1 MSLGQL
7 HYTSAPPGPDGSGF
21 RFTALTPGLPQ
32 SVLREA
38 EQLIGY
44 EPPRNAP
51 ARPSAAELDSFPRAF
66 SYSELSDGSRLLA
79 RTVYTGADYSGRWG
93 NFHAH
98 AVHLAPGQ
106 ILPDGAL
113 PVSAWES
120 PGWATATPEGGAP
133 PPLSALPPS
142 SGLDRDGLIAFAA
155 SRAPWLAAVFTDLQ
169 RQAEDETAPQ
179 IVLVERDSADVARWV
194 VLASTVLPRTA
205 VHRLTFTTYTRRPH
219 LAGQRIIGVLPD
231 DAHGL
236 AGSGRRHRVHD
247 CAVPP
252 APDGPEP
259 TPWAVAAARIWSAG
273 AIELFQYADRL
284 PGEPFT
290 PGPLSALAL
299 CAGIGLPSPHRTAAA
314 RWACEHPSELSQEEL
329 EGLVQTLAEPGHTPA
344 ETRHTPVEPWHTPT
358 EPGQTSAGPRRTPT
372 DLPHTPT
379 APQPGE
385 APLPAAETGT
395 GTKTGARTGT
405 TPPAET
411 AALAELFARVGGAL
425 RPEIAAPLAARLFTA
440 AVRSAE
446 PVRPPGRG
454 ALTDE
459 VARRLAAELG
469 PELRAG
475 IADAAAD
482 TGRALQLLRVAGA
495 LGVDCAD
502 LVPSLAHR
510 LASALLAD
518 PSAYGGELHGTLA
531 DRPDLRSALLRELD
545 AAAGAAPASV
555 TVLLE
560 RAPLELESPEALPYL
575 RMCGRIARSPSGGGD
590 RTGTRDRTGELRAVL
605 AAAGVSV
612 VAHPP
617 LLRIAF
623 RLVWGSATPTPE
635 EARYVLAEQGAD
647 LHRTAA
653 TWPFLV
659 TAALNGRPGD
669 PHTDELAHELL
680 TAFPTLL
687 PPRDRA
693 ALLLLEFARDLR
705 AGGAEPGWVDRI
717 LGLRRAAEPVNPPV
731 LEHVFGRLARQLL
744 HDPGPGRELNDLI
757 RGNDADLCA
766 AYEQAAREDS
776 VRDRLRRDPHYLA
789 ARFVDWNAH
798 PQAGGAWGKVRGPLL
813 DGVLRPAV
821 RALGAQELA
830 AVEAALT
837 ERGGRYAEDF
847 RAWNRPGA
855 LSRLGLRFGSRDNRT
870 PGRRRGGDS

>member
-51 ARPSAAELDSFPRAF
+51 ARPSADELDAFPRAF

-106 ILPDGAL
+106 QLPDGAL

-133 PPLSALPPS
+133 PPLSVLPPS

-252 APDGPEP
+252 SPDGPEP

-273 AIELFQYADRL
+273 ALELFQYADRL

-299 CAGIGLPSPHRTAAA
+299 CAGIDLPSPHRTAAA
-314 RWACEHPSELSQEEL
+314 RWACDHPSELSQEEL
-329 EGLVQTLAEPGHTPA
+329 EGLIQTLAEPGHTPA
-344 ETRHTPVEPWHTPT
+344 ETRRTPVEPGRTPADPRHTPT
-358 EPGQTSAGPRRTPT
+358 EPWP
-372 DLPHTPT
+372 TPT
-379 APQPGE
+379 APQPDV
-385 APLPAAETGT
+385 APVPAS
-395 GTKTGARTGT
+395 

-411 AALAELFARVGGAL
+411 AALAELFARVGAGL

-446 PVRPPGRG
+446 PVRPPDRG

-475 IADAAAD
+475 IADAAGG
-482 TGRALQLLRVAGA
+482 TGRPLRLLRMAGS

-518 PSAYGGELHGTLA
+518 PSAYGGELDGTLA

-545 AAAGAAPASV
+545 TAAGAAPASV

-560 RAPLELESPEALPYL
+560 RAPLELESREALPYL
-575 RMCGRIARSPSGGGD
+575 RMCGWIARSPSGGGD
-590 RTGTRDRTGELRAVL
+590 GTGARDRTGELRAVL
-605 AAAGVSV
+605 GAAGVSV

-623 RLVWGSATPTPE
+623 RLVWGAATPTPE

-647 LHRTAA
+647 LHRTAE

-705 AGGAEPGWVDRI
+705 AGGAEPGWVDRV

-744 HDPGPGRELNDLI
+744 HDPGPGRELDDLI

-855 LSRLGLRFGSRDNRT
+855 LSRLGLRFGSRDSRT

>member
-51 ARPSAAELDSFPRAF
+51 ARPSADELDAFPRAF

-106 ILPDGAL
+106 QLPDGAL

-252 APDGPEP
+252 SPDGPEP

-273 AIELFQYADRL
+273 ALELFQYADRL

-299 CAGIGLPSPHRTAAA
+299 CAGIDLPSPHRTAAA

-329 EGLVQTLAEPGHTPA
+329 EGLIQTLAEPGYTPA
-344 ETRHTPVEPWHTPT
+344 ETRHTPAEPGRTPADPRHTPT
-358 EPGQTSAGPRRTPT
+358 EPWP
-372 DLPHTPT
+372 TPT
-379 APQPGE
+379 APQPAV
-385 APLPAAETGT
+385 APVPAS
-395 GTKTGARTGT
+395 

-411 AALAELFARVGGAL
+411 AALAELFARVGSAL

-446 PVRPPGRG
+446 PVRPPDRG

-475 IADAAAD
+475 IVDAAGG
-482 TGRALQLLRVAGA
+482 TGRPLRLLRMAGS

-518 PSAYGGELHGTLA
+518 PSAYGGELDGTLA

-545 AAAGAAPASV
+545 TAAGAAPASV

-560 RAPLELESPEALPYL
+560 RAPLELESREALPYL
-575 RMCGRIARSPSGGGD
+575 RMCGWIARSPSGGGD
-590 RTGTRDRTGELRAVL
+590 GTGARDRTGELRAVL
-605 AAAGVSV
+605 GAAGVSV

-623 RLVWGSATPTPE
+623 RLVWGAATPTPE

-647 LHRTAA
+647 LHRTAE

-731 LEHVFGRLARQLL
+731 LEHVFGRLARQLV
-744 HDPGPGRELNDLI
+744 HDPGPGRELDDLI

-776 VRDRLRRDPHYLA
+776 VRDRLLRDPRFLA

-830 AVEAALT
+830 AVETALT
-837 ERGGRYAEDF
+837 EHGGRYAEDF

-855 LSRLGLRFGSRDNRT
+855 LSRLGLRFGSRDSRT

>member
-51 ARPSAAELDSFPRAF
+51 ARPSADELDAFPRAF

-106 ILPDGAL
+106 QLPDGAL

-133 PPLSALPPS
+133 PPLSVLPPS

-194 VLASTVLPRTA
+194 VLASTVLPRRA

-236 AGSGRRHRVHD
+236 AGSGRRQRVHD

-273 AIELFQYADRL
+273 ALELFQYADRL

-290 PGPLSALAL
+290 AGPLSALAL
-299 CAGIGLPSPHRTAAA
+299 CAGIDLPSPHRTAAA

-329 EGLVQTLAEPGHTPA
+329 EGLIQTLAEPGHTPA
-344 ETRHTPVEPWHTPT
+344 ETRRTPAEPGRTPADPRHTPT
-358 EPGQTSAGPRRTPT
+358 EPWP
-372 DLPHTPT
+372 TPT
-379 APQPGE
+379 APQPDV
-385 APLPAAETGT
+385 APVPASP
-395 GTKTGARTGT
+395 
-405 TPPAET
+405 PPAET
-411 AALAELFARVGGAL
+411 AALAELFARVGAGL

-440 AVRSAE
+440 AVRSAK
-446 PVRPPGRG
+446 PVRPPDRG

-475 IADAAAD
+475 IADAAGG
-482 TGRALQLLRVAGA
+482 TGRPLRLLRMAGS

-518 PSAYGGELHGTLA
+518 PSMYGGELDGTLA

-560 RAPLELESPEALPYL
+560 RAPLELESREALPYL
-575 RMCGRIARSPSGGGD
+575 RMCGWIARSPSGGGD
-590 RTGTRDRTGELRAVL
+590 GTGARDRTGELRAVL
-605 AAAGVSV
+605 GAAGVSV

-623 RLVWGSATPTPE
+623 RLVWGAATPTPE

-647 LHRTAA
+647 LHRTAD

-731 LEHVFGRLARQLL
+731 LEHVFGRLARQLV
-744 HDPGPGRELNDLI
+744 HDPGPGRELDDLI

-776 VRDRLRRDPHYLA
+776 VRDRLLRDPRFLA

-830 AVEAALT
+830 AVETALT

-855 LSRLGLRFGSRDNRT
+855 LSRLGLRFGSRDSRT

>member
-51 ARPSAAELDSFPRAF
+51 ARPSAAELEAFPRAF

-106 ILPDGAL
+106 RLPNGAL

-120 PGWATATPEGGAP
+120 PCWATATPEGGTP

-194 VLASTVLPRTA
+194 VLASTVLPRRA
-205 VHRLTFTTYTRRPH
+205 AHGLTFTTYTRRPH

-247 CAVPP
+247 CAAPP
-252 APDGPEP
+252 TPDGPEP
-259 TPWAVAAARIWSAG
+259 TPWAVTAARIWTAG

-290 PGPLSALAL
+290 AGPLSALAL
-299 CAGIGLPSPHRTAAA
+299 CAGIDLPSPHRTAAA

-329 EGLVQTLAEPGHTPA
+329 EGLVQTLTEPGPASAKPGQAPAEPGHT
-344 ETRHTPVEPWHTPT
+344 
-358 EPGQTSAGPRRTPT
+358 SA
-372 DLPHTPT
+372 
-379 APQPGE
+379 APQHRPGE
-385 APLPAAETGT
+385 APLPPA
-395 GTKTGARTGT
+395 GA

-411 AALAELFARVGGAL
+411 AALAELFARVGGGL
-425 RPEIAAPLAARLFTA
+425 RPETAAPLAARLFVA
-440 AVRSAE
+440 AVRSAD
-446 PVRPPGRG
+446 PVRPPDRG

-459 VARRLAAELG
+459 VARRLAADLA

-475 IADAAAD
+475 IGEAAGG
-482 TGRALQLLRVAGA
+482 TGRPVRLLRVAGS

-510 LASALLAD
+510 LASALLDD
-518 PSAYGGELHGTLA
+518 PSAYEGELHGTLA

-545 AAAGAAPASV
+545 TAAGAAPASV

-560 RAPLELESPEALPYL
+560 RAPLELESREALPYL
-575 RMCGRIARSPSGGGD
+575 RMCGWIARSGGGD
-590 RTGTRDRTGELRAVL
+590 GTGARDRTGELRAAL
-605 AAAGVSV
+605 GAAGVSV

-623 RLVWGSATPTPE
+623 RLVWGSAAPTPE

-647 LHRTAA
+647 LHRTAE

-680 TAFPTLL
+680 TAFPTRL

-693 ALLLLEFARDLR
+693 ALLLLESARDLR
-705 AGGAEPGWVDRI
+705 AGCAEPGWVDRI

-744 HDPGPGRELNDLI
+744 HGPGPGRELDDLI

-821 RALGAQELA
+821 RALGAAELA

-837 ERGGRYAEDF
+837 ERGGRYADDF

-855 LSRLGLRFGSRDNRT
+855 LSRLGLRFGSRDNRA

>member
-51 ARPSAAELDSFPRAF
+51 ARPSADELDAFPRAF

-106 ILPDGAL
+106 QLPDGAL

-133 PPLSALPPS
+133 PPLSVLPPS

-194 VLASTVLPRTA
+194 VLASTVLPRRA

-247 CAVPP
+247 CTVPP
-252 APDGPEP
+252 SPDGPEP

-273 AIELFQYADRL
+273 ALELFQYADRL

-299 CAGIGLPSPHRTAAA
+299 CAGIDLPSPHRTAAA

-329 EGLVQTLAEPGHTPA
+329 EGLVQTLAEPGYTPA
-344 ETRHTPVEPWHTPT
+344 EPRHTPVEPWHTPT
-358 EPGQTSAGPRRTPT
+358 EPGQTSAGPGHTPT
-372 DLPHTPT
+372 EPWPTSAGPGHTPTEPWPTPT
-379 APQPGE
+379 APQPDV
-385 APLPAAETGT
+385 APVPAS
-395 GTKTGARTGT
+395 

-411 AALAELFARVGGAL
+411 AALAELFARVGAGL

-446 PVRPPGRG
+446 PVRPPDRG

-475 IADAAAD
+475 IADAAGG
-482 TGRALQLLRVAGA
+482 TGRPLRLLRVAGS
-495 LGVDCAD
+495 LGVDYAD

-518 PSAYGGELHGTLA
+518 PSAYGGELDGTLA
-531 DRPDLRSALLRELD
+531 DRTDLRSALLRELD
-545 AAAGAAPASV
+545 TAAGAAPAAV

-560 RAPLELESPEALPYL
+560 RAPLQLESREALPYL
-575 RMCGRIARSPSGGGD
+575 RMCGWIARSPSGGGD
-590 RTGTRDRTGELRAVL
+590 GTGARDRTGELRAVL
-605 AAAGVSV
+605 GAAGVSV

-623 RLVWGSATPTPE
+623 RLVWGAATPTPE

-647 LHRTAA
+647 LHRTAE

-680 TAFPTLL
+680 TAFPDRL

-705 AGGAEPGWVDRI
+705 AGGAEPGWVDRV

-744 HDPGPGRELNDLI
+744 HDPGPGRELDDLI

-776 VRDRLRRDPHYLA
+776 VRDRLLRDPHYLA

-837 ERGGRYAEDF
+837 ERGSRYADDF

-855 LSRLGLRFGSRDNRT
+855 LSRLGLRFGSRDSRT

>member
-51 ARPSAAELDSFPRAF
+51 ARPSADELDAFPRAF

-106 ILPDGAL
+106 QLPDGAL

-133 PPLSALPPS
+133 PPLSVLPPS

-194 VLASTVLPRTA
+194 VLASTVLPRRA

-252 APDGPEP
+252 SPDGPEP

-273 AIELFQYADRL
+273 ALELFQYADRL

-290 PGPLSALAL
+290 AGPLSALAL
-299 CAGIGLPSPHRTAAA
+299 CAGIDLPSPHRTAAA

-329 EGLVQTLAEPGHTPA
+329 EGLIQTLAEPGHTTA
-344 ETRHTPVEPWHTPT
+344 EIRHTPVEPWHTPT

-372 DLPHTPT
+372 DPRHTPT
-379 APQPGE
+379 DPQPGE

-395 GTKTGARTGT
+395 KTGARTGTETGT

-411 AALAELFARVGGAL
+411 AALAELFARVGAGL

-440 AVRSAE
+440 AVRSA
-446 PVRPPGRG
+446 
-454 ALTDE
+454 
-459 VARRLAAELG
+459 
-469 PELRAG
+469 
-475 IADAAAD
+475 
-482 TGRALQLLRVAGA
+482 
-495 LGVDCAD
+495 
-502 LVPSLAHR
+502 
-510 LASALLAD
+510 
-518 PSAYGGELHGTLA
+518 
-531 DRPDLRSALLRELD
+531 
-545 AAAGAAPASV
+545 
-555 TVLLE
+555 
-560 RAPLELESPEALPYL
+560 
-575 RMCGRIARSPSGGGD
+575 
-590 RTGTRDRTGELRAVL
+590 
-605 AAAGVSV
+605 
-612 VAHPP
+612 
-617 LLRIAF
+617 
-623 RLVWGSATPTPE
+623 
-635 EARYVLAEQGAD
+635 
-647 LHRTAA
+647 
-653 TWPFLV
+653 
-659 TAALNGRPGD
+659 
-669 PHTDELAHELL
+669 
-680 TAFPTLL
+680 
-687 PPRDRA
+687 
-693 ALLLLEFARDLR
+693 
-705 AGGAEPGWVDRI
+705 
-717 LGLRRAAEPVNPPV
+717 
-731 LEHVFGRLARQLL
+731 
-744 HDPGPGRELNDLI
+744 
-757 RGNDADLCA
+757 
-766 AYEQAAREDS
+766 
-776 VRDRLRRDPHYLA
+776 
-789 ARFVDWNAH
+789 
-798 PQAGGAWGKVRGPLL
+798 
-813 DGVLRPAV
+813 
-821 RALGAQELA
+821 
-830 AVEAALT
+830 
-837 ERGGRYAEDF
+837 
-847 RAWNRPGA
+847 
-855 LSRLGLRFGSRDNRT
+855 
-870 PGRRRGGDS
+870 

>member
-51 ARPSAAELDSFPRAF
+51 ARPSADELDAFPRAF

-106 ILPDGAL
+106 QLPDGAL

-133 PPLSALPPS
+133 PPLSVLPPS

-194 VLASTVLPRTA
+194 VLASTVLPRRA
-205 VHRLTFTTYTRRPH
+205 IHRLTFTTYTRRPH

-252 APDGPEP
+252 SPDGPEP

-273 AIELFQYADRL
+273 ALELFQYADRL

-290 PGPLSALAL
+290 AGPLSALAL
-299 CAGIGLPSPHRTAAA
+299 CAGIDLPSPHRTAAA

-329 EGLVQTLAEPGHTPA
+329 EGLIQTLAEPGHTPA
-344 ETRHTPVEPWHTPT
+344 EPRRTPAEPGRTPADPRHTPT
-358 EPGQTSAGPRRTPT
+358 EPWP
-372 DLPHTPT
+372 TPT
-379 APQPGE
+379 APQPDV
-385 APLPAAETGT
+385 APVPAS
-395 GTKTGARTGT
+395 

-411 AALAELFARVGGAL
+411 AALAELFARVGSAL

-446 PVRPPGRG
+446 PVRPPDRG

-475 IADAAAD
+475 IADAAGG
-482 TGRALQLLRVAGA
+482 TGRPLQLLRVAGA

-518 PSAYGGELHGTLA
+518 PSMYGGELDGTLA

-545 AAAGAAPASV
+545 TAAGAAPASV

-560 RAPLELESPEALPYL
+560 RAPLELESREALPYL
-575 RMCGRIARSPSGGGD
+575 RMCGWIARSPSGGGD
-590 RTGTRDRTGELRAVL
+590 GTGARDRTGELRAVL

-623 RLVWGSATPTPE
+623 RLVWGAATPTPE

-647 LHRTAA
+647 LHRTAE

-731 LEHVFGRLARQLL
+731 LEHVFGRLARQLV
-744 HDPGPGRELNDLI
+744 HDPGPGRELDDLI

-776 VRDRLRRDPHYLA
+776 VRERLLRDPRFLA

-855 LSRLGLRFGSRDNRT
+855 LSRLGLRFGSRDSRT

>member
-51 ARPSAAELDSFPRAF
+51 ARPSADELDAFPRAF

-106 ILPDGAL
+106 QLPDGAL

-133 PPLSALPPS
+133 PPLSVLPPS

-252 APDGPEP
+252 SPDGPEP

-273 AIELFQYADRL
+273 ALELFQYADRL

-299 CAGIGLPSPHRTAAA
+299 CAGIDLPSPHRTAAA

-329 EGLVQTLAEPGHTPA
+329 EALIQTLAEPGHTSA
-344 ETRHTPVEPWHTPT
+344 EPRRTPVEPGRTPVEPGRTPADPRHTAT
-358 EPGQTSAGPRRTPT
+358 EPWP
-372 DLPHTPT
+372 TPT
-379 APQPGE
+379 APPPDV
-385 APLPAAETGT
+385 APVPAS
-395 GTKTGARTGT
+395 

-411 AALAELFARVGGAL
+411 AALAELFARVGAGL

-446 PVRPPGRG
+446 PVRPPDRG

-475 IADAAAD
+475 ITDAAAD

-531 DRPDLRSALLRELD
+531 DRPDLRAALLRELD

-575 RMCGRIARSPSGGGD
+575 RMCARIARNPSGGGD
-590 RTGTRDRTGELRAVL
+590 GTGARDRTGELRTVL
-605 AAAGVSV
+605 GAAGVSV

-623 RLVWGSATPTPE
+623 RLVWGAATPTPE

-647 LHRTAA
+647 LHRTAE

-705 AGGAEPGWVDRI
+705 AGGAEPGWVDRV
-717 LGLRRAAEPVNPPV
+717 LGLRRAAEPVSPPV

-744 HDPGPGRELNDLI
+744 HDPGPGRELDDLI

-776 VRDRLRRDPHYLA
+776 VRDRLLRDPRFLA

-830 AVEAALT
+830 AVETALT
-837 ERGGRYAEDF
+837 ERGSRYAEDF

-855 LSRLGLRFGSRDNRT
+855 LSRLGLRFGSRDSRT